1 MNNLVNVLNTKEST
15 DINIIS
21 KAFVELKNLEKKFL
35 DKNDYVNIK

>member
-1 MNNLVNVLNTKEST
+1 MNNIVKVLNTKDST

-21 KAFVELKNLEKKFL
+21 KAFIELKNLEQKFL